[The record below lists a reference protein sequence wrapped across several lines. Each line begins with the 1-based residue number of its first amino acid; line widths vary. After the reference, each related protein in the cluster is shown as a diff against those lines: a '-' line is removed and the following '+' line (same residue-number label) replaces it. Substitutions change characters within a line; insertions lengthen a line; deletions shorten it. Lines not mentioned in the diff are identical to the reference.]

1 MSTILVD
8 NLTGKTSA
16 GDITVTSEGGAATQS
31 LQQGLAKAW
40 INFEAST
47 PSTRDSFNHS
57 AITDN
62 GTGNFTLNFSSA
74 FASADRSSTTC
85 SGYRTTAIAYE
96 MCTKNTPTTTAQE
109 VWLYYSPN
117 GAVNDT
123 PGDNM
128 MTSQGDL
135 A

>member
-1 MSTILVD
+1 MAGTIVADTLTHST
-8 NLTGKTSA
+8 A
-16 GDITVTSEGGAATQS
+16 GSIATNYVVNGS
-31 LQQGLAKAW
+31 AKAW

-85 SGYRTTAIAYE
+85 SGYRTTAVAYE

-109 VWLYYSPN
+109 VWLYYSLN
-117 GAVNDT
+117 GSVNDT

>member
-1 MSTILVD
+1 MTSVLNVD
-8 NLTGKTSA
+8 SIAAKDGTSPVELTKQSA
-16 GDITVTSEGGAATQS
+16 
-31 LQQGLAKAW
+31 AKAW

-47 PSTRDSFNHS
+47 PATRDSFNHS

-109 VWLYYSPN
+109 VWLYYSLN
-117 GAVNDT
+117 GSVNDT